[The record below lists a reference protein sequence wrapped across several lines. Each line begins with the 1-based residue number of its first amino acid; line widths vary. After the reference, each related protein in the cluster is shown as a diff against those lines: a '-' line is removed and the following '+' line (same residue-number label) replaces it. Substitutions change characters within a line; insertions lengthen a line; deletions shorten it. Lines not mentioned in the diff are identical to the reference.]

1 MKKILV
7 KWSLTS
13 QDIAMNLKI
22 KNLAA
27 ELKIFGIRRTPPLRG
42 PGCREPNQPNSRQAI
57 LSSIVSALRAS
68 IPGAGSQVLS

>member
-1 MKKILV
+1 MKILV
-7 KWSLTS
+7 EWSLTS

-27 ELKIFGIRRTPPLRG
+27 EPKMFGILGTPPLSRTG
-42 PGCREPNQPNSRQAI
+42 LSLTEPSNNRQAI

-68 IPGAGSQVLS
+68 ILGAGLQVLS